1 MVSLIDEINQLINEY
16 YIEPILQ
23 DSGYNVVNTITWA
36 IILGIF
42 VFGIV
47 KLLKR
52 YEISINDKFI
62 GSLIP
67 YILAGASFRVIEDT
81 GAIEPPLSYLLITP
95 NIYFLVALITVILL
109 FVSRWISRIDRK
121 RDFNNVFA
129 FFGGAWFAANIVAL
143 LYLENVVLPWV
154 PFFVIGAASL
164 ILYLTY
170 LVFDRA
176 GSSMLKNRLN
186 LSILFAHLLD
196 ASSTVV
202 GVDLLGYYEKH
213 VVPAY
218 LIDLTGT
225 ALIMYPLKLS
235 IFIPVI
241 YILDTQFEDDDE
253 SRTLK
258 KFLKLVIIVLGLAP
272 ACRNTIRMTLGI

>member
-1 MVSLIDEINQLINEY
+1 MASLIDEINRLINEY

-36 IILGIF
+36 VILGIF
-42 VFGIV
+42 VFGIL
-47 KLLKR
+47 KLLRR
-52 YEISINDKFI
+52 YEISISDRFI

-67 YILAGASFRVIEDT
+67 YILAGASLRVIEDT
-81 GAIEPPLSYLLITP
+81 GVVEPPLSYLLITP
-95 NIYFLVALITVILL
+95 NIYFLSALTTAILL
-109 FVSRWISRIDRK
+109 FVSRWISSTDERK
-121 RDFNNVFA
+121 DFHKVFA
-129 FFGGAWFAANIVAL
+129 FFGSVWFVANIVTL
-143 LYLENVVLPWV
+143 LYLKDVVLPWV
-154 PFFVIGAASL
+154 PFFVLGAASI
-164 ILYLTY
+164 ILYLAY

-176 GSSMLKNRLN
+176 GSVMLKNKLN
-186 LSILFAHLLD
+186 PPILLVHLLD
-196 ASSTVV
+196 ASSTVA
-202 GVDLLGYYEKH
+202 GVDFLGYYEKH

-225 ALIMYPLKLS
+225 ALVMYPLKLS

-241 YILDTQFEDDDE
+241 YLLDTRFEDDEE

>member
-1 MVSLIDEINQLINEY
+1 MDEINRLINEY

-36 IILGIF
+36 IILGIC
-42 VFGIV
+42 VFGLV
-47 KLLKR
+47 KLLR
-52 YEISINDKFI
+52 RFDVSIDEKFTW
-62 GSLIP
+62 SLIP

-81 GAIEPPLSYLLITP
+81 GALEPPLSYLFITP
-95 NIYFLVALITVILL
+95 NIYFMAFFITVIFL
-109 FVSRWISRIDRK
+109 VISRLITSVDSR
-121 RDFNNVFA
+121 RDFHKVFA
-129 FFGGAWFAANIVAL
+129 FFGIAWFAANIVIL

-154 PFFVIGAASL
+154 PFAVIGAASL
-164 ILYLTY
+164 VLYLTY

-176 GSSMLKNRLN
+176 GSSMLKDRLN
-186 LSILFAHLLD
+186 LSILMAHLLD

-202 GVDLLGYYEKH
+202 GVDFLGYYEKH

-218 LIDLTGT
+218 LIDITGT

-241 YILDTQFEDDDE
+241 YILDTQFEEDKD

-258 KFLKLVIIVLGLAP
+258 EFLKFVIIVLGLAP